1 MSLFM
6 MYLFATFV
14 VNEPHSSVN
23 KSYTFLRNSLRF
35 ACCLWGNLFIEWHD
49 LKVDGT
55 FKGR

>member
-1 MSLFM
+1 M